1 MGLIKEPV
9 AIDFTVVSKIWTVDE
24 EKEFSEL
31 IRKQKEKLGKQ
42 QNPLLQK
49 QRIDYAQYQRD

>member
-9 AIDFTVVSKIWTVDE
+9 EINFTVESKVWTAEE

-31 IRKQKEKLGKQ
+31 IRKQKAMRNKRQLRRTGKLIATQ
-42 QNPLLQK
+42 Q
-49 QRIDYAQYQRD
+49 YYV